1 MKITVS
7 MIMEHY
13 GITGTLETGQKATYN
28 TERSHSRRVR
38 WGQTEIIQHDFTF
51 VGLTKKARWDIY
63 RSKHLTVVILC
74 S

>member
-1 MKITVS
+1 MKVAVP
-7 MIMEHY
+7 MIMGHY
-13 GITGTLETGQKATYN
+13 RITGTLETGQEATYN
-28 TERSHSRRVR
+28 TERSHSRPVR

-51 VGLTKKARWDIY
+51 VGLIKKARWDIY